1 MNKIFAREP
10 IFDLS
15 KQLFAYQFYYRNLK
29 GVFPVDLKELSLHG
43 EPEQV
48 LSIDDLLHV
57 NLTIVNVMPKDV
69 ENFAAWFSPDDV
81 IVEISDMALQTTS
94 ENIAHLTHLKSQ
106 GFKIVLNYEDIDDV
120 QMFKSTDF
128 VKVDTL
134 VVTPADIEKL
144 KRQTIAYDI
153 KLIATQVHN
162 RFQFEQCEK
171 LGVDL
176 VQGFFFL
183 EREDNE
189 NKKSIPSSKMSY
201 MQLMSEISKPELN
214 IDSLQKIFETDPA
227 LSFLLFKFINNPM
240 VNKSYKIS
248 SIRHA
253 LNYLGELMVKRFV
266 AIISM
271 AGLNSDKP
279 NELLNL
285 SLSRAKFC
293 ELLNADTD
301 SKNDAM
307 SAFLVGLFSLID
319 VILEKDIAELLSS
332 LKLDDKIIKALANKE
347 GEFWDLLGAAKAIE
361 AANWKRIIEMSKELG
376 LSQASM
382 FENYRR
388 AVKWQNEM
396 TEAVSHMYPVT
407 RPTPVSK
414 KPTQSRQ
421 RSTGQ
426 TQ

>member
-15 KQLFAYQFYYRNLK
+15 MQLFAYQFYYRNLK
-29 GVFPVDLKELSLHG
+29 GVFPVDLNELSLHG
-43 EPEQV
+43 EPEQC
-48 LSIDDLLHV
+48 LNIDDLLHV
-57 NLTIVNVMPKDV
+57 NLTVINVLPKDI
-69 ENFAAWFSPDDV
+69 ENFAAYFSPDDV
-81 IVEISDMALQTTS
+81 IVEISDMASQTTS
-94 ENIAHLTHLKSQ
+94 QNIEHLGHLKAQ
-106 GFKIVLNYEDIDDV
+106 GFKIALNFEDLSDV
-120 QMFKSTDF
+120 QMFNSIDF
-128 VKVDTL
+128 VKIDTRSI
-134 VVTPADIEKL
+134 TPTDIEEL
-144 KRQTIAYDI
+144 KQKTIAFGI
-153 KLIATQVHN
+153 KLIATQVHT
-162 RFQFEQCEK
+162 RFQFEQCES
-171 LGVDL
+171 LEVDL

-183 EREDNE
+183 ERDENE

-201 MQLMSEISKPELN
+201 MQLMSEISKPELD

-293 ELLNADTD
+293 ELINADID
-301 SKNDAM
+301 STNDAM

-319 VILEKDIAELLSS
+319 VILEKDISELLSS
-332 LKLDDKIIKALANKE
+332 LKLDDSIIKALANKE
-347 GEFWDLLGAAKAIE
+347 GEFWDLLNAAKAIE
-361 AANWKRIIEMSKELG
+361 SANWKRIIELSKELG
-376 LSQASM
+376 LTQTSM
-382 FENYRR
+382 FENYRQ

-396 TEAVSHMYPVT
+396 TEAVSNMYPVT
-407 RPTPVSK
+407 RPESTKMKSK
-414 KPTQSRQ
+414 V
-421 RSTGQ
+421 
-426 TQ
+426 